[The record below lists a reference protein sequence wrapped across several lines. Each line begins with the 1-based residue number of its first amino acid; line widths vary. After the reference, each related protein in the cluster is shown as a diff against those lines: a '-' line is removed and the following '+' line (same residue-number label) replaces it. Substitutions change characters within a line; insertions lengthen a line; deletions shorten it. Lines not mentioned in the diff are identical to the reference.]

1 MGGFPKYWR
10 GDRTYSYSN
19 AQLASSFMM
28 AGNLFAVLCLCF
40 GIGLGAFI
48 SAPPEQRIANV
59 FFFGLIPALAFRLSG
74 RFLSRFFVLS
84 SELCE
89 RIVTSCLHYLA
100 HLTRQFDK
108 RVLPLILDV
117 VGRLALHAPHSFSE
131 LYDRRHKQCAIL
143 YQCLSRVYTNLF
155 ELGCLLIRSAALFVI
170 RMQELKSEVI
180 LVRDRQ
186 DAWRIFNPLSTSGRF
201 RLLIIIGAFAVGI
214 WIGWFG
220 VFVSHRLLTV
230 GQHEVQNELDALV
243 ERIIVLDYNGEQN
256 TK

>member
-1 MGGFPKYWR
+1 M
-10 GDRTYSYSN
+10 
-19 AQLASSFMM
+19 
-28 AGNLFAVLCLCF
+28 
-40 GIGLGAFI
+40 
-48 SAPPEQRIANV
+48 
-59 FFFGLIPALAFRLSG
+59 LS
-74 RFLSRFFVLS
+74 
-84 SELCE
+84 
-89 RIVTSCLHYLA
+89 
-100 HLTRQFDK
+100 
-108 RVLPLILDV
+108 
-117 VGRLALHAPHSFSE
+117 
-131 LYDRRHKQCAIL
+131 
-143 YQCLSRVYTNLF
+143 
-155 ELGCLLIRSAALFVI
+155 ALFVI

-243 ERIIVLDYNGEQN
+243 ERIIVLDYNGDQN

>member
-1 MGGFPKYWR
+1 M
-10 GDRTYSYSN
+10 
-19 AQLASSFMM
+19 
-28 AGNLFAVLCLCF
+28 
-40 GIGLGAFI
+40 
-48 SAPPEQRIANV
+48 
-59 FFFGLIPALAFRLSG
+59 
-74 RFLSRFFVLS
+74 
-84 SELCE
+84 
-89 RIVTSCLHYLA
+89 
-100 HLTRQFDK
+100 
-108 RVLPLILDV
+108 
-117 VGRLALHAPHSFSE
+117 
-131 LYDRRHKQCAIL
+131 
-143 YQCLSRVYTNLF
+143 YQCFSRVYTNLF
-155 ELGCLLIRSAALFVI
+155 ELCCLLIRSAALFVI

-243 ERIIVLDYNGEQN
+243 ERIIVLDYNGDQN